1 MLNVNTTNIIGI
13 VGRSLTK
20 NTTTLPLSLS
30 AIIIWN
36 FGMMGMFSIYWK
48 APLVLQQVGI
58 LRFKSLLKAL
68 FVRTFLFCQVSESV
82 KINATYILRISC
94 S

>member
-1 MLNVNTTNIIGI
+1 MLCVNTTNTIDIIG
-13 VGRSLTK
+13 RSQTK

-58 LRFKSLLKAL
+58 LRFKSLLN
-68 FVRTFLFCQVSESV
+68 F
-82 KINATYILRISC
+82 ILS
-94 S
+94 SK